1 MQIRRRL
8 LNLVAIALAAPVCL
22 AAVQEDGAGAAEK
35 GSPYTVQNARFVT
48 GTVARFPVK
57 IIQDRLVVT
66 CDVSTSARRLPANL
80 FLDFESPS
88 TLELHNKAAA
98 GLKSERPDGSTIPIT
113 VHLPGLE
120 FQVERR
126 QIGDDEYLDKYTK
139 WHSIELGEIA
149 AIGTLGGALLADFHV
164 TFDLAAGEVI
174 LEPRAVRDLEGP
186 QKTFATG
193 TTALDINIKDGMVWM
208 PVTLGQG
215 NNAITGA
222 MALGS
227 GRYDSII
234 DADLAAQLGHA
245 AGDVGRVSLA
255 GFDLR
260 EHLALRPAEVPF
272 VHPDGALGVTGLGLL
287 EDFRVEIDRTNRRV
301 LLTPTGDARYPE
313 EDLAFF
319 RASWDDWGQRED
331 ADALEAFLENY
342 PDVRLSPEAAKGLL
356 ETRLIQGAGTESIQ
370 KALEWADST
379 APEDLRATAALDWMA
394 TCSAFGYPEYL
405 VLAGELGIKSGRDD
419 RYPNAV
425 HELHAKVG
433 EVQLELGQGTSA
445 WKHLLSAAFGIPED
459 GRVNLGLG
467 RYYESQAEDLAAAG
481 DLDRALGRYRRAFSR
496 FVQASIK
503 ADSGPAAMEALA
515 RVQDKMSE
523 AGSTETSFSVD
534 LVERMIA
541 GKVRNFGAATKFKET
556 IENTT
561 GKVVLVEFFTN
572 AHFGTEE
579 RGGAIGGA
587 LAQEGLMQHFTTDNV
602 AFLSYH
608 LPQPALDPLA
618 NDLAIARAS
627 ELGGV
632 GPDRQVIDGLIPQPG
647 TGRWRDAEDIYDRT
661 RKAILKQLKIETDYE
676 LDLEVKYVAADPNEP
691 GPGNG
696 SGRIEGWVS
705 LEGPE
710 EANLTVHCVL
720 AERGVL
726 FPGGSGV
733 VVHRMVAR
741 AELLADFSGDQHGA
755 LWAPED
761 EFMEITFSVS
771 LEAVRAQN
779 EASLDKLIEE
789 GAGAVRKLSMEPD
802 PRQLVVV
809 AFVKDNSTGEVL
821 QALVVEP
828 DGVAEL
834 REARE

>member
-1 MQIRRRL
+1 
-8 LNLVAIALAAPVCL
+8 
-22 AAVQEDGAGAAEK
+22 
-35 GSPYTVQNARFVT
+35 
-48 GTVARFPVK
+48 
-57 IIQDRLVVT
+57 
-66 CDVSTSARRLPANL
+66 
-80 FLDFESPS
+80 
-88 TLELHNKAAA
+88 
-98 GLKSERPDGSTIPIT
+98 
-113 VHLPGLE
+113 
-120 FQVERR
+120 
-126 QIGDDEYLDKYTK
+126 
-139 WHSIELGEIA
+139 
-149 AIGTLGGALLADFHV
+149 
-164 TFDLAAGEVI
+164 
-174 LEPRAVRDLEGP
+174 
-186 QKTFATG
+186 
-193 TTALDINIKDGMVWM
+193 
-208 PVTLGQG
+208 
-215 NNAITGA
+215 
-222 MALGS
+222 
-227 GRYDSII
+227 
-234 DADLAAQLGHA
+234 
-245 AGDVGRVSLA
+245 
-255 GFDLR
+255 
-260 EHLALRPAEVPF
+260 
-272 VHPDGALGVTGLGLL
+272 
-287 EDFRVEIDRTNRRV
+287 
-301 LLTPTGDARYPE
+301 
-313 EDLAFF
+313 
-319 RASWDDWGQRED
+319 
-331 ADALEAFLENY
+331 
-342 PDVRLSPEAAKGLL
+342 
-356 ETRLIQGAGTESIQ
+356 
-370 KALEWADST
+370 
-379 APEDLRATAALDWMA
+379 
-394 TCSAFGYPEYL
+394 
-405 VLAGELGIKSGRDD
+405 
-419 RYPNAV
+419 
-425 HELHAKVG
+425 
-433 EVQLELGQGTSA
+433 
-445 WKHLLSAAFGIPED
+445 
-459 GRVNLGLG
+459 
-467 RYYESQAEDLAAAG
+467 
-481 DLDRALGRYRRAFSR
+481 
-496 FVQASIK
+496 
-503 ADSGPAAMEALA
+503 
-515 RVQDKMSE
+515 MSE

-541 GKVRNFGAATKFKET
+541 GKVRNFGAATRFKET

-632 GPDRQVIDGLIPQPG
+632 GPDRQMIDGLIPQPG
-647 TGRWRDAEDIYDRT
+647 AGRWRDAEDIYDRT
-661 RKAILKQLKIETDYE
+661 RKAILKQLKIETDFE